1 MRPSFLRYCLSL
13 VPECSGILLCLGFFL
28 LGGCAAQ
35 SEATPATTQTAH
47 KAAQTPAASAET
59 LPEIWQA
66 LGKRLTADN
75 LYAAD
80 LDDIFR
86 RLDTPSQDPMGRKV
100 QELYRNAF
108 TPPSPPPPPG
118 TPAKTPR
125 YINTN
130 VVNEGNAALCRQ
142 FLIDNEQPFARAE
155 TLYGVPRDIAVSLL
169 FVETRLGEYLGKNDV
184 FYTLAS
190 MASSRH
196 PDQIPLWL
204 EQLEN
209 PEGRLDWIQER
220 MEQRSD
226 WAYKE
231 LTAFIRY
238 ARANNFQLLSVPG
251 SVYGAMGLCQFMPS
265 NLLPYGADG
274 NGDSVINLFIADDAI
289 ASLCN
294 YLAQNGWKPG
304 LSRADR
310 HAALKRYNRLN
321 IYANNILCLADL
333 VRGEAIG
340 KPVIPGQP
348 SKSAAKKAK
357 KKPAKGATKSPAKST
372 TKKK

>member
-1 MRPSFLRYCLSL
+1 MRLSFSRYCLSR
-13 VPECSGILLCLGFFL
+13 VPEYSGILLCLGLFL

-35 SEATPATTQTAH
+35 SEATQATAQTAQ
-47 KAAQTPAASAET
+47 KTVQPPAASADT
-59 LPEIWQA
+59 LPATWQA
-66 LGKRLTADN
+66 LGKRLTAGN

-108 TPPSPPPPPG
+108 TPPPPPPSPDA
-118 TPAKTPR
+118 PAKKPR
-125 YINTN
+125 YINAN
-130 VVNEGNAALCRQ
+130 VVNEDNAALCRQ
-142 FLIDNEQPFARAE
+142 FLIDNEQAFARAE
-155 TLYGVPRDIAVSLL
+155 ALYGVPRDIAASLL

-190 MASSRH
+190 MAASRH

-204 EQLEN
+204 EQLDE
-209 PEGRLDWIQER
+209 PESRLDWIQER

-274 NGDSVINLFIADDAI
+274 NDDGVINLFIADDAI

-333 VRGEAIG
+333 VRGEAMG
-340 KPVIPGQP
+340 KPVIPGQKD
-348 SKSAAKKAK
+348 KSTAKKTT
-357 KKPAKGATKSPAKST
+357 KKPAKSPAKNT
-372 TKKK
+372 AKKK